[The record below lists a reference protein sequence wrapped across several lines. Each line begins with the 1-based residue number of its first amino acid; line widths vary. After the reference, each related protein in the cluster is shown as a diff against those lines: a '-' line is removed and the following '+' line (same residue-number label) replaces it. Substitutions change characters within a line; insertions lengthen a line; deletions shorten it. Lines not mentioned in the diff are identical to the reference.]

1 MALYDV
7 DKYLRRGSSWEA
19 LTKRETARG
28 LLLRHHA
35 AESGVPDPEYGV
47 TSILDF
53 GGVLP
58 ERLEQTV
65 AGLDAAELRRAALAC
80 AELLAAHDRRPF
92 AELVLSRL
100 AVSRIR

>member
-7 DKYLRRGSSWEA
+7 DKYLRRGSLWEA
-19 LTKRETARG
+19 LTKLEEARR

-35 AESGVPDPEYGV
+35 AETGVLDPEYGV

-53 GGVLP
+53 DGTLP
-58 ERLEQTV
+58 ERLEETV
-65 AGLDAAELRRAALAC
+65 ARLDAGELRRAALAC
-80 AELLAAHDRRPF
+80 AELLAAYGRRPF

-100 AVSRIR
+100 AS